1 MTVGL
6 SGMVSELALAV
17 DRSVDV
23 PLGHQVQEAL
33 RSAIRSGRLRSG
45 ERLPS
50 TRQLAS
56 QLGVSRGL
64 VVLVYEQLLAE
75 GYVVSAVGSGTRVAD
90 GFNGSG
96 DATPLASVGVDPA
109 RPGRCRRSTSA
120 TASPTFVRSRLVT
133 GCGRWAMRSR

>member
-1 MTVGL
+1 MTVDL
-6 SGMVSELALAV
+6 SGTVCELALAV

-50 TRQLAS
+50 TRQLAT

-75 GYVVSAVGSGTRVAD
+75 GYVVSNVGSGTRV
-90 GFNGSG
+90 
-96 DATPLASVGVDPA
+96 
-109 RPGRCRRSTSA
+109 TSA
-120 TASPTFVRSRLVT
+120 LHGLSIVSPTRAAEQTAALPAPKIDFGYGVP
-133 GCGRWAMRSR
+133 